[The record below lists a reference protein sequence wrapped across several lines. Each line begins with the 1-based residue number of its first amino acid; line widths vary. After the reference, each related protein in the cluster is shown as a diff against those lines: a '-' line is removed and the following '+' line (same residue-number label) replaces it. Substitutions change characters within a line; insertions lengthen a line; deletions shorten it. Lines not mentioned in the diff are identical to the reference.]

1 MNLEILISTSFT
13 RLEQA
18 VKLATKA
25 HKKNTSLKFLIVC
38 QLFDKP
44 IDVKTKDEESEWLKV
59 IYSTTKGL
67 AKSRNIALKH
77 ATEKYV
83 WILDDDVEIKVEAIE
98 PIITKFEESNADFI
112 TAQYEIENGVTFK
125 KYMAEQENHNLMSIM
140 KVSSIE
146 IFLKKSSFIESG
158 ILFDE
163 RFGLGANYKSGEEN
177 IVLSDALN
185 HGLVGQY
192 LPISTSIHP
201 AITSG
206 NRFDEPITI
215 SSKGA
220 LIKRVFGVKGFM
232 LLIPFYFKKL
242 LQGHFNEIGWFNA
255 LKFII
260 NGFVRFKS

>member
-18 VKLATKA
+18 LKLATKA
-25 HKKNTSLKFLIVC
+25 HKKNTKLKFLIVC

-44 IDVKTKDEESEWLKV
+44 IDVKTKNEESEWLKV
-59 IYSTTKGL
+59 IYSPTKGL
-67 AKSRNIALKH
+67 AKSRNIALKN

-98 PIITKFEESNADFI
+98 PIIKKFEESNADFI

-125 KYMAEQENHNLMSIM
+125 KYMAESKKHTLMSIM

-146 IFLKKSSFIESG
+146 IFLKKSAFIEGG

-163 RFGLGANYKSGEEN
+163 RFGLGATYKSGEEN
-177 IVLSDALN
+177 IILSDALKK
-185 HGLVGQY
+185 GFVGQY

-206 NRFDEPITI
+206 NRFDEPVSIT
-215 SSKGA
+215 SKGA
-220 LIKRVFGVKGFM
+220 LIKRVFGFKGFM
-232 LLIPFYFKKL
+232 LLIPFYLKKL
-242 LQGHFNEIGWFNA
+242 LQGHFRKIGGGNA
-255 LKFII
+255 LKYIV
-260 NGFVRFKS
+260 NGFINFKS